1 MRKGPDYDMF
11 IHKRYFFGYPDFLA
25 SKHLYYTVFHSFD
38 YEPDDVPDD
47 GYPRNIVGSNLDIYV
62 FIMTRFQIY
71 SKPYSFK
78 LVLMN
83 FISIKYLV
91 SDC

>member
-25 SKHLYYTVFHSFD
+25 SKHLHYTVFHSFD
-38 YEPDDVPDD
+38 YEPDDVPE
-47 GYPRNIVGSNLDIYV
+47 NIVGSNLDIYV
-62 FIMTRFQIY
+62 FITTRFQIY